1 MARTVHITEDELAIA
16 LKLRE
21 DATTATEYR
30 KALSVILTAKLGLDP
45 AQTAEL
51 LGVSRGTTFRDRRSI
66 RNQDDSQKKSWGGRR
81 RYTMSLEEER
91 EFLASWEITA
101 RDGGILSVPPL
112 HAALVERLG
121 HETPPST
128 TYRLLARHGWRKV
141 QPDTKHPKSDPAAQ
155 EEFKKNSPRFWLP
168 PPSTTVITCRCA

>member
-1 MARTVHITEDELAIA
+1 MARSVQISDEELDKA
-16 LKLRE
+16 LKLRD
-21 DATTATEYR
+21 DAATITDFR
-30 KALSVILTAKLGLDP
+30 KALSVILPAKLGLSP

-51 LGVSRGTTFRDRRSI
+51 LGVSRVTTFRDRRGI

-81 RYTMSLEEER
+81 RCTMSFEEER
-91 EFLASWEITA
+91 EFLAEWETKA

-121 HETPPST
+121 QTTPPST

-141 QPDTKHPKSDPAAQ
+141 HPDTKHPKSDPAAQ
-155 EEFKKNSPRFWLP
+155 EEFKKNSLKCWRP
-168 PPSTTVITCRCA
+168 PL